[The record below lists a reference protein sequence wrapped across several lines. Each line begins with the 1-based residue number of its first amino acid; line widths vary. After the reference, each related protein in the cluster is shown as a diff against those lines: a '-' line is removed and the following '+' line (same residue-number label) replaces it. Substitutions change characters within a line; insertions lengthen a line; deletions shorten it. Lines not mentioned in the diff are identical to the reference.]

1 MIGIIGFG
9 RFGRLTAKNLSKDF
23 EVIVYNRKDK
33 AQKIIDCG
41 ARACDLATTCNQ
53 KIIIICVPISIMQNT
68 LKMIGPM
75 LQPDALVVDE
85 CSVKVYPAQ
94 WMNKLLPDTVS
105 ILATHPM
112 FGPDSAADTLSGSKI
127 VLCREKI
134 KDQLYKRIKNWLSA
148 QGLIIIETT
157 PADHDRQIATTLSLT
172 HFIGRALAEFG
183 AKETKID
190 TEGYKRLLHILGVVQ
205 HDTWQLFVDMHN
217 YNPYAKKKRLEFIN
231 AMVKLNDML
240 DQKYEKNK
248 PEIKLDKDKIQ

>member
-9 RFGRLTAKNLSKDF
+9 RFGRLTAINLAKDF
-23 EVIVYNRKDK
+23 DVIIYNRKDK
-33 AQKIIDCG
+33 AKKIIDCG
-41 ARACDLATTCNQ
+41 ARAANLATTCKQ

-68 LKMIGPM
+68 LKMISP
-75 LQPDALVVDE
+75 LLRPDALVVDV

-94 WMNKLLPDTVS
+94 WMNQLLPESVS

-127 VLCREKI
+127 VLCRERI
-134 KDQLYKRIKNWLSA
+134 KDQLYKRIKNWLSSH
-148 QGLIIIETT
+148 GLIIIETS

-183 AKETKID
+183 AQETEID

-205 HDTWQLFVDMHN
+205 HDTWQLFLDMHN

-240 DQKYEKNK
+240 DQKYEKND
-248 PEIKLDKDKIQ
+248 I